1 MGVAA
6 SNEETREKPNK
17 ATDATLYY
25 FAGRGLADQIR
36 YHHFAPIVI
45 SHVFAIEVK
54 Y

>member
-25 FAGRGLADQIR
+25 FAGRGFADQIR
-36 YHHFAPIVI
+36 YDYLSLIVI
-45 SHVFAIEVK
+45 S
-54 Y
+54 

>member
-36 YHHFAPIVI
+36 YGYFALISSPRFSVI
-45 SHVFAIEVK
+45 KDKH
-54 Y
+54 